1 MIPEFMQIYGLKL
14 DRKNR
19 ELERC
24 NVGILDTDGQS
35 DNGCIRMDMHQYVK
49 CMEVTMH
56 TFPATTSGEYL
67 SIEIEGGYIP
77 HHTRMVNNMEFVF
90 FKKKGK
96 MN

>member
-24 NVGILDTDGQS
+24 NVGILVTDGQS
-35 DNGCIRMDMHQYVK
+35 DDGCVRMDMHQYVK

-56 TFPATTSGEYL
+56 TFPTTTSGEYL

-96 MN
+96 MS